1 MIKLLKRMRKREAL
15 MALLCAVLVVAQ
27 VYFDL
32 KLPDY
37 MTRLTTLIKTPGS
50 VTADILSVGGEML
63 LCTLASAVLAVGCGY
78 LAAKTASGFSFSV
91 RADLFHHVM
100 DAGSEEMQSFSVPS
114 LITRTTNDI
123 TQIQMIVA
131 MGLQMLM
138 KAPIMAV
145 WAVIKI
151 LGKSWTL
158 SAVTGGFVVAIV
170 VMVLL
175 IMSSCL
181 PRFRQVQKKTDQINR
196 VARENL
202 TGINVVHAFGAE
214 DYQNR
219 KFDGPSREMMNLQ
232 LKNQRLFALLQPM
245 LGFGMNGLALAVY
258 WVGAA
263 LVGAGV
269 VFTVMRGKWTRFA
282 ALGRWLLGLGVFFT
296 LSSQLMRK
304 IYPAGTTAMCILVP
318 VLMLLSVVFLLY
330 QREFAVQTAALT
342 LTIASAVLLN
352 HGSSSMPALVTA
364 FCWAAMVLVAA
375 LLVLTVL
382 LQKHEGSYKGTVIF
396 PAKTNYALTCA
407 VLVLSIAA
415 IAVSLFAGLAYYV
428 IWGAA
433 VLLFVLAVGYTV
445 KML

>member
-1 MIKLLKRMRKREAL
+1 MAAKKNDPKREARIAKNNRSL
-15 MALLCAVLVVAQ
+15 NSALTLFTAGFIAEFYLLLINQYFVKGTIDQVVA
-27 VYFDL
+27 VSYFL
-32 KLPDY
+32 
-37 MTRLTTLIKTPGS
+37 
-50 VTADILSVGGEML
+50 
-63 LCTLASAVLAVGCGY
+63 
-78 LAAKTASGFSFSV
+78 
-91 RADLFHHVM
+91 
-100 DAGSEEMQSFSVPS
+100 DA
-114 LITRTTNDI
+114 
-123 TQIQMIVA
+123 
-131 MGLQMLM
+131 
-138 KAPIMAV
+138 
-145 WAVIKI
+145 
-151 LGKSWTL
+151 
-158 SAVTGGFVVAIV
+158 
-170 VMVLL
+170 MV
-175 IMSSCL
+175 
-181 PRFRQVQKKTDQINR
+181 
-196 VARENL
+196 
-202 TGINVVHAFGAE
+202 
-214 DYQNR
+214 
-219 KFDGPSREMMNLQ
+219 
-232 LKNQRLFALLQPM
+232 
-245 LGFGMNGLALAVY
+245 

-342 LTIASAVLLN
+342 LTIAAAVLLN

-375 LLVLTVL
+375 LLVLTVM

-433 VLLFVLAVGYTV
+433 VLLFVLAVWYTI

>member
-1 MIKLLKRMRKREAL
+1 MAAKKNDPKREARIAKNNRSL
-15 MALLCAVLVVAQ
+15 NSALTLFTAGFIAEFYLLLINQYFVKGTIDQVVA
-27 VYFDL
+27 VSYFL
-32 KLPDY
+32 
-37 MTRLTTLIKTPGS
+37 
-50 VTADILSVGGEML
+50 
-63 LCTLASAVLAVGCGY
+63 
-78 LAAKTASGFSFSV
+78 
-91 RADLFHHVM
+91 
-100 DAGSEEMQSFSVPS
+100 DA
-114 LITRTTNDI
+114 
-123 TQIQMIVA
+123 
-131 MGLQMLM
+131 
-138 KAPIMAV
+138 
-145 WAVIKI
+145 
-151 LGKSWTL
+151 
-158 SAVTGGFVVAIV
+158 
-170 VMVLL
+170 MV
-175 IMSSCL
+175 
-181 PRFRQVQKKTDQINR
+181 
-196 VARENL
+196 
-202 TGINVVHAFGAE
+202 
-214 DYQNR
+214 
-219 KFDGPSREMMNLQ
+219 
-232 LKNQRLFALLQPM
+232 
-245 LGFGMNGLALAVY
+245 

-296 LSSQLMRK
+296 LSSQLMRR

-352 HGSSSMPALVTA
+352 HGSASMPALVTA

-382 LQKHEGSYKGTVIF
+382 LQKHEGKYKETVVL
-396 PAKTNYALTCA
+396 PTKTNYALTCA

-433 VLLFVLAVGYTV
+433 VLLFVLAVWYTV